1 MAIESNRLHSIGGT
15 MQPEIR
21 TIEIH
26 SRRERDW
33 KKREV
38 RHLLE
43 DLYRMEPN
51 TVGKIIDTFFE
62 HDFLPNWYF
71 HSNRA
76 EDVASDLFIVSQL
89 LSAKDE
95 YLTHTSIDGKK
106 ITYFMNVGRDFP
118 GKLRT
123 ILDQNS
129 QIDVV
134 SYDSMK
140 TRSGIR
146 MITIEK
152 AGAEPIFMSRGEE
165 AAAARLLAEL
175 RQRSAALGHRHVEA
189 FIAALPVNYLNEEV
203 NSFAIPRRIFRHSLI
218 FEKVRTGGGFYVG
231 RESTAGEQ
239 GEVCERLSASETRFH
254 LGVEEPDIDF
264 ILQVLETLRSLN
276 INMNRSYYDRL
287 TPPPGGGTP
296 VGIMTFYLD
305 PCLDVTSL
313 EKALAGMDTRKGV
326 ARMEEGRLLA
336 DIESILRGLSRRDLS
351 GEDTSRLLARLRA
364 YTDVNADTGNTAEFG
379 NFLLNAL
386 SDFLEAA
393 DSLGLSDNPR
403 IMRRLLGFDAF
414 EEFWVDTKHGQR
426 IAVTEGFRTRH
437 NSARG
442 TAKGGLRIDPIVEF
456 SEVAALAFTMT
467 WKCARSKVPF
477 GGGKG
482 GLKLNPRDFGDA
494 RLDYSDTITNFGR
507 SLFLVTGPTRDVPAG
522 DVGCGPQE
530 IGLLFEG
537 FKSALHDLAMI
548 AYGLKK
554 NVAFLGNKVLTLAD
568 ARAILSGNFD
578 VDWQDERILRELAT
592 NEGYLERVVAPQ
604 ITGKPRMGI
613 QVRGAATGRG
623 LRYALLAAVT
633 RLYLDGRWK
642 PLDELTAGQRR
653 VLEGLAEVNEAVLL
667 AAANREDGAGP
678 IAAETWRVLDDEVFP
693 KLLRD
698 KRIVVQGSGKVGG
711 SFIEEMARYPVIFA
725 AVADRDGA
733 LIGRLD
739 PAELLRAARSTGSV
753 FGCQTGVER
762 RIPGAEEGKAVLELD
777 CDILVPA
784 ALENAITMANAE
796 KVQTVLVVCGAN
808 GPHTTKAEKILHR
821 RGVTVLYDFL
831 ANGGGVIASYFE
843 WLRNLAERRRY
854 EAETI
859 RGEPFQVEE
868 MTRFVMPEFRSR
880 ILAILREPESPAVS
894 EAWNT
899 VLRDIMIAAV
909 NEDYGRAAQG
919 GVSLKTAG
927 YAAAILRVLA
937 AELLRVPPSDRSG
950 FVAGLRPETRRRLA
964 HCLRHPE
971 ADLIDA
977 GAAALAERVEGGL

>member
-1 MAIESNRLHSIGGT
+1 MQTEIQMIEARSGQVR
-15 MQPEIR
+15 E
-21 TIEIH
+21 
-26 SRRERDW
+26 SR
-33 KKREV
+33 KKEV
-38 RHLLE
+38 RRLLE

-95 YLTHTSIDGKK
+95 YLTHTSLDGKK
-106 ITYFMNVGRDFP
+106 ITYFLNVGRDFP
-118 GKLRT
+118 GKLKT
-123 ILDQNS
+123 ILGQNGTMD
-129 QIDVV
+129 IV

-146 MITIEK
+146 LITIEK
-152 AGAEPIFMSRGEE
+152 AGAEKMPISREEE
-165 AAAARLLAEL
+165 AAAARLIAEL
-175 RQRSAALGHRHVEA
+175 RQRAAAQGHRCVEE
-189 FIAALPVNYLNEEV
+189 FIAALPANYLHEEV
-203 NSFAIPRRIFRHSLI
+203 NSFAVPRRIFRHGLI
-218 FEKVRTGGGFYVG
+218 FEKVRSGGGVYVG
-231 RESTAGEQ
+231 RESTEGEQ
-239 GEVCERLSASETRFH
+239 GEPSERLSARETRFH
-254 LGVEEPDIDF
+254 IGFEEPEIDF
-264 ILQVLETLRSLN
+264 ILEVLEALRGLD
-276 INMNRSYYDRL
+276 INMNRSYYDRF
-287 TPPPGGGTP
+287 TPPPGGGAA

-305 PCLDVTSL
+305 PSVEVSRL
-313 EKALAGMDTRKGV
+313 EKALAGMGRRGGD
-326 ARMEEGRLLA
+326 ARAEGGRLLA
-336 DIESILRGLSRRDLS
+336 DIESILRSLSRRDLS
-351 GEDTSRLLARLRA
+351 PEETAALLARLRA

-393 DSLGLSDNPR
+393 DSLGVSDSPR

-426 IAVTEGFRTRH
+426 ILVTEGFRTRH
-437 NSARG
+437 NTARG

-456 SEVAALAFTMT
+456 SEVAALAFMMT

-482 GLKLNPRDFGDA
+482 GLKLNPRDFNDA
-494 RLDYSDTITNFGR
+494 RLDYSETLTNFGR
-507 SLFLVTGPTRDVPAG
+507 SLFLVTGPIRDVPAG

-578 VDWQDERILRELAT
+578 VDWRDERILRELVM
-592 NEGYLERVVAPQ
+592 NEGYLERVAAPQ

-613 QVRGAATGRG
+613 QTRNGATGRG
-623 LRYALLAAVT
+623 LRYVLLAAVT

-642 PLDELTAGQRR
+642 PVAEPTAEERLL
-653 VLEGLAEVNEAVLL
+653 LESLAGVNESALL
-667 AAANREDGAGP
+667 AAAGREDGAGP
-678 IAAETWRVLDDEVFP
+678 IADETWRKLDEEVFP

-698 KRIVVQGSGKVGG
+698 KRIIVQGSGKVGG
-711 SFIEEMARYPVIFA
+711 SFMEEMARYPVIFA

-733 LIGRLD
+733 LVGRLD
-739 PAELLRAARSTGSV
+739 PAELTRAARSFGSV
-753 FGCQTGVER
+753 FGCEKGVEQ
-762 RIPGAEEGKAVLELD
+762 RIPGVDEGKAVLEND

-784 ALENAITMANAE
+784 ALENAITAANAE
-796 KVQTVLVVCGAN
+796 KVRATLVVCGAN
-808 GPHTTKAEKILHR
+808 GPNTTKAERILHR
-821 RGVTVLYDFL
+821 RGVAVVYDFL

-859 RGEPFQVEE
+859 RGERFRVEDLAG
-868 MTRFVMPEFRSR
+868 FVMPEFRSR
-880 ILAILREPESPAVS
+880 ILSILREPESPTAT
-894 EAWNT
+894 EAWNA

-909 NEDYGRAAQG
+909 NDDYSEAVRG

-927 YAAAILRVLA
+927 YTAAILRVLA
-937 AELLRVPPSDRSG
+937 AELLRTPQSERPG
-950 FVAGLRPETRRRLA
+950 WIAGMKPATRRRLA
-964 HCLRHPE
+964 RSLRHLE
-971 ADLIDA
+971 AAMIDP
-977 GAAALAERVEGGL
+977 GAALLAERVEAGL

>member
-1 MAIESNRLHSIGGT
+1 
-15 MQPEIR
+15 MQPEVQ
-21 TIEIH
+21 TIEAR
-26 SRRERDW
+26 SRREREW
-33 KKREV
+33 KKKEV

-95 YLTHTSIDGKK
+95 YLTHTSTDGKK
-106 ITYFMNVGRDFP
+106 ITYFLNVGRDFP
-118 GKLRT
+118 GKLKT
-123 ILDQNS
+123 ILGQNRS
-129 QIDVV
+129 IDVV
-134 SYDSMK
+134 SYDSLK

-152 AGAEPIFMSRGEE
+152 SGAERIPMNRDEE

-175 RQRSAALGHRHVEA
+175 RQRAAALGHRRVEE
-189 FIAALPVNYLNEEV
+189 FIAALPANYLNEEV
-203 NSFAIPRRIFRHSLI
+203 NSFAVPRRIFRHSLI
-218 FEKVRTGGGFYVG
+218 FENVRAGGGFYVG
-231 RESTAGEQ
+231 RESTEGET
-239 GEVCERLSASETRFH
+239 GEACERLSARETRFH

-264 ILQVLETLRSLN
+264 ILEVFEGLRGLG
-276 INMNRSYYDRL
+276 INMNRSYYDRFM
-287 TPPPGGGTP
+287 PPPGGGP
-296 VGIMTFYLD
+296 AIGIMTFYLD
-305 PCLDVTSL
+305 PCVDVAPL
-313 EKALAGMDTRKGV
+313 EKVLAGMAKRGGDG
-326 ARMEEGRLLA
+326 AEGNRLLA
-336 DIESILRGLSRRDLS
+336 DIESILRGLSRRDPS
-351 GEDTSRLLARLRA
+351 TEETFGLLARLRA
-364 YTDVNADTGNTAEFG
+364 YTDVNADTGSTAEFG
-379 NFLLNAL
+379 NFFLNAL

-393 DSLGLSDNPR
+393 DALGLSDNPH

-437 NSARG
+437 NTARG

-456 SEVAALAFTMT
+456 SEVAALAFMMT

-482 GLKLNPRDFGDA
+482 GLKLNPRDFSDA
-494 RLDYSDTITNFGR
+494 RLDYSDTLTNFGR
-507 SLFLVTGPTRDVPAG
+507 SLFLVTGPVRDVPAG

-578 VDWQDERILRELAT
+578 VDWHDERILRELAM
-592 NEGYLERVVAPQ
+592 NEGYLERVAAPQ

-613 QVRGAATGRG
+613 EARGGATGRG

-642 PLDELTAGQRR
+642 PVEEPTAGERR
-653 VLEGLAEVNEAVLL
+653 LLESLAGVNESALL
-667 AAANREDGAGP
+667 AAADREDGAGP
-678 IAAETWRVLDDEVFP
+678 IMGETWRTLDEEVFP

-733 LIGRLD
+733 LTGRLD
-739 PAELLRAARSTGSV
+739 PAELLRAARSAGSV
-753 FGCQTGVER
+753 FGCETGVER

-784 ALENAITMANAE
+784 ALENAIHAVNAG
-796 KVQTVLVVCGAN
+796 KVRAALVVCGAN
-808 GPHTTKAEKILHR
+808 GPNTTKAERILHR
-821 RGVTVLYDFL
+821 RGVTVVYDFL

-859 RGEPFQVEE
+859 RGERFRVEDL
-868 MTRFVMPEFRSR
+868 TRFVMPEFRSR
-880 ILAILREPESPAVS
+880 ILAILREPESPAAT

-909 NEDYGRAAQG
+909 NEDYDEAARS

-937 AELLRVPPSDRSG
+937 AELLRAPQPDRPR
-950 FVAGLRPETRRRLA
+950 FIAGLKPETRRRLA
-964 HCLRHPE
+964 RCLRHPE
-971 ADLIDA
+971 ADLIDP
-977 GAAALAERVEGGL
+977 GAAALAERLEEGL

>member
-1 MAIESNRLHSIGGT
+1 MP
-15 MQPEIR
+15 PEIQ
-21 TIEIH
+21 TIEIR
-26 SRRERDW
+26 SQQEREG
-33 KKREV
+33 KKKEV

-43 DLYRMEPN
+43 DLYRMELN

-95 YLTHTSIDGKK
+95 YLTHTSLDGKK
-106 ITYFMNVGRDFP
+106 ITYFLNVGRDFP
-118 GKLRT
+118 GKLKT
-123 ILDQNS
+123 ILGQNC

-140 TRSGIR
+140 TRSGLR

-152 AGAEPIFMSRGEE
+152 AGAERIPMSRDEE
-165 AAAARLLAEL
+165 AAANRLLAEL
-175 RQRSAALGHRHVEA
+175 RQRAAALGHRRTEE
-189 FIAALPVNYLNEEV
+189 FIAALPANYLHEEV
-203 NSFAIPRRIFRHSLI
+203 NSFAVPRRIFRHGLI
-218 FEKVRTGGGFYVG
+218 FEKIRAGGRFTVG
-231 RESTAGEQ
+231 RESTEGET
-239 GEVCERLSASETRFH
+239 GESCERLSARETRFQ
-254 LGVEEPDIDF
+254 LGFEEPDMDF
-264 ILQVLETLRSLN
+264 ILEVLETLRSLD
-276 INMNRSYYDRL
+276 INMNRSYYDRF
-287 TPPPGGGTP
+287 TPPPGGGAA

-305 PCLDVTSL
+305 PCVDITPL
-313 EKALAGMDTRKGV
+313 EKALTGMERRAGSGR
-326 ARMEEGRLLA
+326 AEGRRLLA

-351 GEDTSRLLARLRA
+351 PEETLGLLAHLRA
-364 YTDVNADTGNTAEFG
+364 YTDVNADTRNTAEFG

-393 DSLGLSDNPR
+393 DSLGVSDNPR

-426 IAVTEGFRTRH
+426 TAVTEGFRMRH

-456 SEVAALAFTMT
+456 SEVAALAFMMT
-467 WKCARSKVPF
+467 WKCARAKVPF

-482 GLKLNPRDFGDA
+482 GLKLNPHDFRDA

-507 SLFLVTGPTRDVPAG
+507 ALFLVTGPIRDVPAG

-548 AYGLKK
+548 AYGVKK
-554 NVAFLGNKVLTLAD
+554 NVAVLGNKVLTLSD

-578 VDWQDERILRELAT
+578 VDWHDERILRELT
-592 NEGYLERVVAPQ
+592 MNEDYLERVVAPQ

-613 QVRGAATGRG
+613 EARGGSTGRG
-623 LRYALLAAVT
+623 LRYALLAAVA

-642 PLDELTAGQRR
+642 ALEAPTAGERR
-653 VLEGLAEVNEAVLL
+653 LLESLADVNEAALL
-667 AAANREDGAGP
+667 AAARGDGAGP
-678 IAAETWRVLDDEVFP
+678 IAEETWRTLDAEVFP

-711 SFIEEMARYPVIFA
+711 SFIEEMARYPVIFT

-733 LIGRLD
+733 LVGRLD
-739 PAELLRAARSTGSV
+739 PAELLHEARRTGSV
-753 FGCQTGVER
+753 FGCEKGVER
-762 RIPGAEEGKAVLELD
+762 RIPGAEEGKSVLEID

-784 ALENAITMANAE
+784 ALENAISAANAGR
-796 KVQTVLVVCGAN
+796 VRAMLVVCGAN
-808 GPHTTKAEKILHR
+808 GPDTTKAGKILHR

-859 RGEPFQVEE
+859 RGGQFQVEDL
-868 MTRFVMPEFRSR
+868 TPFVMPEFLPR
-880 ILAILREPESPAVS
+880 ILGILREPESPAVT

-909 NEDYGRAAQG
+909 NEDYTEAARG

-927 YAAAILRVLA
+927 YSAAILRVLA
-937 AELLRVPPSDRSG
+937 AELLRAPKSTRPG
-950 FVAGLRPETRRRLA
+950 IIAGLKPETRRRLA
-964 HCLRHPE
+964 GCLRHPE
-971 ADLIDA
+971 ADLIDT
-977 GAAALAERVEGGL
+977 GAATLAERIEEGL

>member
-1 MAIESNRLHSIGGT
+1 
-15 MQPEIR
+15 MQPEVQ
-21 TIEIH
+21 TIEAR
-26 SRRERDW
+26 SRWEREW
-33 KKREV
+33 KKKEV

-95 YLTHTSIDGKK
+95 YLTHTSLDGKK
-106 ITYFMNVGRDFP
+106 ITYFLNVGRDFP
-118 GKLRT
+118 GKLKT
-123 ILDQNS
+123 ILGQNR

-152 AGAEPIFMSRGEE
+152 AGAERIPMSRDEE
-165 AAAARLLAEL
+165 AAAARILAEL
-175 RQRSAALGHRHVEA
+175 RQRAAALGHRRVEE
-189 FIAALPVNYLNEEV
+189 FIAALPANYLNEEV
-203 NSFAIPRRIFRHSLI
+203 NSFAVPRRIFRHGLI
-218 FEKVRTGGGFYVG
+218 FEKVRAGGGFYVG
-231 RESTAGEQ
+231 RESTEGEK
-239 GEVCERLSASETRFH
+239 GEPSERLSARETRFH

-264 ILQVLETLRSLN
+264 ILEVFEALRVLD
-276 INMNRSYYDRL
+276 INMNRSYYDRF
-287 TPPPGGGTP
+287 TPPPGGGAA

-305 PCLDVTSL
+305 PCVDVTPL
-313 EKALAGMDTRKGV
+313 EKVLAGMGKREGGGR
-326 ARMEEGRLLA
+326 AEGGRLLA

-351 GEDTSRLLARLRA
+351 PEETSGLLARLRA
-364 YTDVNADTGNTAEFG
+364 YTDVNADTRNTAEFG
-379 NFLLNAL
+379 NFLLNSL

-393 DSLGLSDNPR
+393 DSLGVSDNPR

-426 IAVTEGFRTRH
+426 ITVTEGFRTRH

-456 SEVAALAFTMT
+456 SEVAALAFMMT
-467 WKCARSKVPF
+467 WKCARSRVPF

-578 VDWQDERILRELAT
+578 VDWHDERILRELAM
-592 NEGYLERVVAPQ
+592 NEGYLELVVAPQ

-613 QVRGAATGRG
+613 QARGGATGRG

-642 PLDELTAGQRR
+642 PVEAPTVGERRLLESLAG
-653 VLEGLAEVNEAVLL
+653 VNEAALL
-667 AAANREDGAGP
+667 AAADREDDVGP
-678 IAAETWRVLDDEVFP
+678 IADETWRALDDEVFP

-739 PAELLRAARSTGSV
+739 PSELLRTARSAGSV
-753 FGCQTGVER
+753 FGCETGVER

-784 ALENAITMANAE
+784 ALENAISAANAE
-796 KVQTVLVVCGAN
+796 KVRAVLVVCGAN
-808 GPHTTKAEKILHR
+808 GPNTTKAEKILHR

-859 RGEPFQVEE
+859 RGVQFKVEDLA
-868 MTRFVMPEFRSR
+868 RFIMPEFRPR
-880 ILAILREPESPAVS
+880 ILAILREPESPVVT

-909 NEDYGRAAQG
+909 NEDYEEAARG

-937 AELLRVPPSDRSG
+937 AELLRAPKSDLPG
-950 FVAGLRPETRRRLA
+950 FIAGLKPETRRRLA
-964 HCLRHPE
+964 RCLRHPE

-977 GAAALAERVEGGL
+977 SATALAERVEEGL

>member
-1 MAIESNRLHSIGGT
+1 MH
-15 MQPEIR
+15 PEIQ
-21 TIEIH
+21 TIEAR
-26 SRRERDW
+26 SRREREW
-33 KKREV
+33 KKKEIR
-38 RHLLE
+38 RLLE

-62 HDFLPNWYF
+62 HDSLPNWYF

-95 YLTHTSIDGKK
+95 YLTHTSLDGKK
-106 ITYFMNVGRDFP
+106 ITYFLNVGRDFP
-118 GKLRT
+118 GKLKAILGQSRT
-123 ILDQNS
+123 LD
-129 QIDVV
+129 IV

-146 MITIEK
+146 IITVEK
-152 AGAEPIFMSRGEE
+152 SGAERISMNRDEE

-175 RQRSAALGHRHVEA
+175 RQRASALGHRRVEE
-189 FIAALPVNYLNEEV
+189 FIAALPANYLNEEV
-203 NSFAIPRRIFRHSLI
+203 NSFAVPRRIFRHGLI
-218 FEKVRTGGGFYVG
+218 FEKVRAGGGFYVG
-231 RESTAGEQ
+231 RESTEGEK
-239 GEVCERLSASETRFH
+239 GEPSERLSAHETRFH

-264 ILQVLETLRSLN
+264 ILEVFEALRGLD
-276 INMNRSYYDRL
+276 INMNRSYYDRF
-287 TPPPGGGTP
+287 TPPRGGGAD

-305 PCLDVTSL
+305 PSVDVTLL
-313 EKALAGMDTRKGV
+313 EKVLAGMGKREGGRPED
-326 ARMEEGRLLA
+326 GRLLA

-351 GEDTSRLLARLRA
+351 PEETAGLLERLRA
-364 YTDVNADTGNTAEFG
+364 YTDVNADTRNTAEFG
-379 NFLLNAL
+379 NFLLNSL
-386 SDFLEAA
+386 TDFLEAT
-393 DSLGLSDNPR
+393 DSLGVSDNPR

-414 EEFWVDTKHGQR
+414 EEFWVETKRGQR

-456 SEVAALAFTMT
+456 SEVAALAFMMT
-467 WKCARSKVPF
+467 WKCARSRVPF

-494 RLDYSDTITNFGR
+494 RLDYSDTLTNFGR
-507 SLFLVTGPTRDVPAG
+507 SLFLVTGPICDVPAG

-554 NVAFLGNKVLTLAD
+554 NVAFLGNKVLTLSD
-568 ARAILSGNFD
+568 ARAILSGHFD
-578 VDWQDERILRELAT
+578 VDWHDERILRELVM
-592 NEGYLERVVAPQ
+592 NEGYLEHVAAPQ

-613 QVRGAATGRG
+613 QARGGATGRG
-623 LRYALLAAVT
+623 MRYALLAAVT

-642 PLDELTAGQRR
+642 PVEEPTAGERR
-653 VLEGLAEVNEAVLL
+653 LLESLAGVNEAALL
-667 AAANREDGAGP
+667 AAADREDRVGP
-678 IAAETWRVLDDEVFP
+678 IADETWRALEDKVFP

-733 LIGRLD
+733 LAGRLD
-739 PAELLRAARSTGSV
+739 PAELLRAARSAGSV
-753 FGCQTGVER
+753 FGCETGVER
-762 RIPGAEEGKAVLELD
+762 RIPGAEEGKTVLELD

-784 ALENAITMANAE
+784 ALENAISAANAE
-796 KVQTVLVVCGAN
+796 KVRAALVVCGAN
-808 GPHTTKAEKILHR
+808 GPNTTKAERILHR

-859 RGEPFQVEE
+859 RGERFRVEDLA
-868 MTRFVMPEFRSR
+868 RFVMPEFRSR
-880 ILAILREPESPAVS
+880 ILAILREPESPAATA
-894 EAWNT
+894 AWNT

-909 NEDYGRAAQG
+909 NEDCGEAARG

-927 YAAAILRVLA
+927 YASAILRVLA
-937 AELLRVPPSDRSG
+937 AELLRAPQSDRPG
-950 FVAGLRPETRRRLA
+950 FIAGLKPETRRRLA

-971 ADLIDA
+971 AAMIDP
-977 GAAALAERVEGGL
+977 GAAALAERVEEGL

>member
-1 MAIESNRLHSIGGT
+1 MQKGIRAIEIN
-15 MQPEIR
+15 
-21 TIEIH
+21 
-26 SRRERDW
+26 SRRVRE
-33 KKREV
+33 KKREEV

-43 DLYRMEPN
+43 DHYRIEPN
-51 TVGKIIDTFFE
+51 TVGKIISAFFE

-71 HSNRA
+71 HSNRT

-95 YLTHTSIDGKK
+95 YLTHTSLDGKK
-106 ITYFMNVGRDFP
+106 ITYFLNVGRDFP
-118 GKLRT
+118 GKLKT
-123 ILDQNS
+123 ILGQNRG
-129 QIDVV
+129 IDVV

-152 AGAEPIFMSRGEE
+152 SGAEQLAMSRGEE
-165 AAAARLLAEL
+165 VEAARLLAEV
-175 RQRSAALGHRHVEA
+175 RQRSAALGYRHVEP
-189 FIAALPVNYLNEEV
+189 FIASLPVNYLNEEV
-203 NSFAIPRRIFRHSLI
+203 NSFAVPRRIFRHSLI

-231 RESTAGEQ
+231 RESTEGEK
-239 GEVCERLSASETRFH
+239 GDVSERLSANETRFH

-287 TPPPGGGTP
+287 TPPPGGGSP

-305 PCLDVTSL
+305 PRVDVTAL
-313 EKALAGMDTRKGV
+313 EKALAGMSTRKGV
-326 ARMEEGRLLA
+326 AKMEKERLLA

-351 GEDTSRLLARLRA
+351 TEETSKLLARLRA

-393 DSLGLSDNPR
+393 DALGLSENPR
-403 IMRRLLGFDAF
+403 IMRHLLGFDAF
-414 EEFWVDTKHGQR
+414 EEFWVDTKHNQQ

-456 SEVAALAFTMT
+456 SEVAALAFMMT

-482 GLKLNPRDFGDA
+482 GLKLSPRDYSNA
-494 RLDYSDTITNFGR
+494 RLDYFDTITNFGR

-568 ARAILSGNFD
+568 ARSILSENFD
-578 VDWQDERILRELAT
+578 VDWQDDRILRELAM
-592 NEGYLERVVAPQ
+592 NEGYLERVVAPH

-613 QVRGAATGRG
+613 RAREGATGRG
-623 LRYALLAAVT
+623 LKYALLATVT
-633 RLYLDGRWK
+633 CLYLDGRWK
-642 PLDELTAGQRR
+642 PAEEPTTEERRLLETLAKVDEAT
-653 VLEGLAEVNEAVLL
+653 LL
-667 AAANREDGAGP
+667 ASANQEGRKEP
-678 IAAETWRVLDDEVFP
+678 ITAETWQTLDHTVFP

-698 KRIVVQGSGKVGG
+698 KRIIVQGSGKVGG
-711 SFIEEMARYPVIFA
+711 SFIEEMAKYPVIFA

-739 PAELLRAARSTGSV
+739 PAEMLQSARTTGSV
-753 FGCQTGVER
+753 FGCKKGVEE
-762 RIPGAEEGKAVLELD
+762 RIAGAEEGKAVLELE

-784 ALENAITMANAE
+784 ALENAISAANAE
-796 KVQTVLVVCGAN
+796 KVRARLVVCGAN

-821 RGVTVLYDFL
+821 RGVPVLYDFL

-843 WLRNLAERRRY
+843 WLRNLTERRRY
-854 EAETI
+854 ETETI
-859 RGEPFQVEE
+859 RNESFQVEDLA
-868 MTRFVMPEFRSR
+868 RFVMPEFRSR
-880 ILAILREPESPAVS
+880 ILAVLREPESQAAT
-894 EAWNT
+894 EGWNS
-899 VLRDIMIAAV
+899 VLRDIIIAAV
-909 NEDYGRAAQG
+909 NEDYREAART

-927 YAAAILRVLA
+927 YASVILRVLA
-937 AELLRVPPSDRSG
+937 AELLRAPRADRMKLI
-950 FVAGLRPETRRRLA
+950 AGLKPDTRLRLA
-964 HCLRHPE
+964 RCLRHPE
-971 ADLIDA
+971 AALIDA
-977 GAAALAERVEGGL
+977 GAASLAERVAEGL

>member
-1 MAIESNRLHSIGGT
+1 ME
-15 MQPEIR
+15 
-21 TIEIH
+21 
-26 SRRERDW
+26 
-33 KKREV
+33 KKEV

-95 YLTHTSIDGKK
+95 YLTHTSLDGKK
-106 ITYFMNVGRDFP
+106 ITYFLNVGRDFP
-118 GKLRT
+118 GKLKT
-123 ILDQNS
+123 ILGQNR

-152 AGAEPIFMSRGEE
+152 AGAERIPMSRDEE
-165 AAAARLLAEL
+165 AAAAWLLAEL
-175 RQRSAALGHRHVEA
+175 RQRAAALGHRRVEE

-203 NSFAIPRRIFRHSLI
+203 NSFAVPRRIFRHSLI
-218 FEKVRTGGGFYVG
+218 FENVHAGGGFYVG
-231 RESTAGEQ
+231 RESTEGEK
-239 GEVCERLSASETRFH
+239 GEVCERLSSSETRFH

-264 ILQVLETLRSLN
+264 ILELFEVLRGLD
-276 INMNRSYYDRL
+276 INMNRSYYDRF
-287 TPPPGGGTP
+287 TPPRGGGAA

-305 PCLDVTSL
+305 PCVDVTPL
-313 EKALAGMDTRKGV
+313 EKVL
-326 ARMEEGRLLA
+326 ARMCKRGGSAAENGRLLA
-336 DIESILRGLSRRDLS
+336 DLESILRGLSRRDIS
-351 GEDTSRLLARLRA
+351 PDQISDLLARLRA
-364 YTDVNADTGNTAEFG
+364 YTDVNADTRNTAEFG

-386 SDFLEAA
+386 SDFLEAT
-393 DSLGLSDNPR
+393 DSLGVSDNPH

-414 EEFWVDTKHGQR
+414 EEFWVDTKRGQQ
-426 IAVTEGFRTRH
+426 ITVTEGFRTRH

-442 TAKGGLRIDPIVEF
+442 TVKGGLRIDPIVEF
-456 SEVAALAFTMT
+456 SEVAALAFMMT

-482 GLKLNPRDFGDA
+482 GLKLNPRDFVDA
-494 RLDYSDTITNFGR
+494 RLDYSETITNFGR
-507 SLFLVTGPTRDVPAG
+507 SLFLVTGPTLDVPAG

-554 NVAFLGNKVLTLAD
+554 NVAFLGNKVLTLTD
-568 ARAILSGNFD
+568 ARAILNGNFD
-578 VDWQDERILRELAT
+578 VDWHDERILRALAM

-613 QVRGAATGRG
+613 QARGGATGRG
-623 LRYALLAAVT
+623 LRCALLAAVT

-642 PLDELTAGQRR
+642 PVEEPTAVERLL
-653 VLEGLAEVNEAVLL
+653 LESLAEVNEAALL
-667 AAANREDGAGP
+667 SAANHEDGVGP
-678 IAAETWRVLDDEVFP
+678 ISDEAWRALDYEVFP

-711 SFIEEMARYPVIFA
+711 SFIGEMARYPVIFA

-739 PAELLRAARSTGSV
+739 PGELLRAARSTGSV
-753 FGCQTGVER
+753 FCCETGVEQ
-762 RIPGAEEGKAVLELD
+762 RILGAEEGKAILELD

-784 ALENAITMANAE
+784 ALENAISAANAE
-796 KVQTVLVVCGAN
+796 KVRAVLVVCGAN
-808 GPHTTKAEKILHR
+808 GPNTTKAEKILHQ

-859 RGEPFQVEE
+859 RGEPFKVEDL
-868 MTRFVMPEFRSR
+868 TRFVMPEFRPR
-880 ILAILREPESPAVS
+880 ILAILREPESPVVT

-909 NEDYGRAAQG
+909 NEDYEEAARG
-919 GVSLKTAG
+919 GVSLKSAG
-927 YAAAILRVLA
+927 YASAILRVMA
-937 AELLRVPPSDRSG
+937 AELLRTPKSDRRD
-950 FVAGLRPETRRRLA
+950 FIAGLKPETRRHLA
-964 HCLRHPE
+964 RCLRHPE
-971 ADLIDA
+971 ASLIDA
-977 GAAALAERVEGGL
+977 GAAALAKWVEEGL

>member
-1 MAIESNRLHSIGGT
+1 
-15 MQPEIR
+15 MQPEIQM
-21 TIEIH
+21 IEAR
-26 SRRERDW
+26 SRRVRE
-33 KKREV
+33 KKKKEV

-43 DLYRMEPN
+43 DFYRMELN

-71 HSNRA
+71 HSNRT
-76 EDVASDLFIVSQL
+76 EDVATDLFIVSQL

-95 YLTHTSIDGKK
+95 YLTHTSLDSKK
-106 ITYFMNVGRDFP
+106 ITYFLNVGRDFP
-118 GKLRT
+118 GKLKT
-123 ILDQNS
+123 ILGQNRR
-129 QIDVV
+129 IDIV

-152 AGAEPIFMSRGEE
+152 AGSERIPMSRDEE
-165 AAAARLLAEL
+165 AAAALLLVEL
-175 RQRSAALGHRHVEA
+175 RQRAAALGHHSTEE
-189 FIAALPVNYLNEEV
+189 FIAALPTNYLNEEV
-203 NSFAIPRRIFRHSLI
+203 NSFAVPRRIFRHSLI
-218 FEKVRTGGGFYVG
+218 FENVRADGGFYVG
-231 RESTAGEQ
+231 RESTEGEK
-239 GEVCERLSASETRFH
+239 GEACERLSPHEIRFH
-254 LGVEEPDIDF
+254 IGVEEPDIDF
-264 ILQVLETLRSLN
+264 FLEVFESLRVLD
-276 INMNRSYYDRL
+276 INMNRSYYDRF
-287 TPPPGGGTP
+287 TPPPGGGAA

-305 PCLDVTSL
+305 PCVDVTSL
-313 EKALAGMDTRKGV
+313 ETVLAGMGKRGGITVGK
-326 ARMEEGRLLA
+326 GRLLT
-336 DIESILRGLSRRDLS
+336 DIESILRSLSRSDISPDQISDL
-351 GEDTSRLLARLRA
+351 LVHLQA
-364 YTDVNADTGNTAEFG
+364 YTNINADTRNTSEFG
-379 NFLLNAL
+379 NFLLNSL
-386 SDFLEAA
+386 TDFLEAA
-393 DSLGLSDNPR
+393 ASLGLSDKPH
-403 IMRRLLGFDAF
+403 IMRCLLGFDSF
-414 EEFWVDTKHGQR
+414 EEFWVDTKCGQR
-426 IAVTEGFRTRH
+426 IEITEGFRTRH
-437 NSARG
+437 NSTRG

-456 SEVAALAFTMT
+456 SEVAALAFMMT

-482 GLKLNPRDFGDA
+482 GLKLNPRDFVDA

-507 SLFLVTGPTRDVPAG
+507 SLFLVTGPTLDVPAG

-568 ARAILSGNFD
+568 ARAILSENFD
-578 VDWQDERILRELAT
+578 VDWHDERILRELAI

-613 QVRGAATGRG
+613 QARGGATGLG

-642 PLDELTAGQRR
+642 PVEEPTAKERLL
-653 VLEGLAEVNEAVLL
+653 LERLAGVNEAALL
-667 AAANREDGAGP
+667 SAANRNDGVAP
-678 IAAETWRVLDDEVFP
+678 IADETWRQLDNEVFP

-733 LIGRLD
+733 LIGHLD
-739 PAELLRAARSTGSV
+739 SAELLQAARSTGSV
-753 FGCQTGVER
+753 FGCKTGVEQ
-762 RIPGAEEGKAVLELD
+762 RILGAEEGKAILELD

-784 ALENAITMANAE
+784 ALENAISAANAE
-796 KVQTVLVVCGAN
+796 KVRAVLVVCGAN
-808 GPHTTKAEKILHR
+808 GPNTTKAEKILHR

-831 ANGGGVIASYFE
+831 ANCGGVIASYFE

-859 RGEPFQVEE
+859 RGELFKVEE
-868 MTRFVMPEFRSR
+868 LTRFVMPEFRTR
-880 ILAILREPESPAVS
+880 IFAILQEPESPAVT
-894 EAWNT
+894 EAWNR

-909 NEDYGRAAQG
+909 NEDYDEAARSG
-919 GVSLKTAG
+919 LSLKSAG
-927 YAAAILRVLA
+927 YASAILRVMA
-937 AELLRVPPSDRSG
+937 AELLRLPKSDRLE
-950 FVAGLRPETRRRLA
+950 FIAGLKPETRRHLA
-964 HCLRHPE
+964 RCLRHPE
-971 ADLIDA
+971 AILIDA
-977 GAAALAERVEGGL
+977 SAEALAKWVEKGL

>member
-1 MAIESNRLHSIGGT
+1 
-15 MQPEIR
+15 MQPEVQ
-21 TIEIH
+21 TIEAR
-26 SRRERDW
+26 SRREREW
-33 KKREV
+33 KKKEV

-76 EDVASDLFIVSQL
+76 EDLASDLFIVSQL

-95 YLTHTSIDGKK
+95 YLTHTSLDSKK
-106 ITYFMNVGRDFP
+106 ITYFLNVGRDFP
-118 GKLRT
+118 GKLKT
-123 ILDQNS
+123 ILGQNRK
-129 QIDVV
+129 IDIV

-140 TRSGIR
+140 TRAGIR
-146 MITIEK
+146 LITIEK
-152 AGAEPIFMSRGEE
+152 AGADRIPMSREEE
-165 AAAARLLAEL
+165 AAAARLLAEF
-175 RQRSAALGHRHVEA
+175 RQRAAAIGYRHVEE

-203 NSFAIPRRIFRHSLI
+203 NSFAIPRRIFRHGLI
-218 FEKVRTGGGFYVG
+218 FEKVRAGGRFYVG
-231 RESTAGEQ
+231 RESTEGEK
-239 GEVCERLSASETRFH
+239 GEACERLSARETRFQ
-254 LGVEEPDIDF
+254 LGFEEPEIDF
-264 ILQVLETLRSLN
+264 ILEVLEALRSLD
-276 INMNRSYYDRL
+276 INMNRSYYDRF
-287 TPPPGGGTP
+287 TPPPGGGAA

-305 PCLDVTSL
+305 PCVDVTPL
-313 EKALAGMDTRKGV
+313 EKVLAGMEKHGRGGV
-326 ARMEEGRLLA
+326 EGGRLLA
-336 DIESILRGLSRRDLS
+336 DLEAILRGLSRRDLS
-351 GEDTSRLLARLRA
+351 PAETSGMLARLRA

-386 SDFLEAA
+386 SDFLDAA
-393 DSLGLSDNPR
+393 DLLGVSDNPR
-403 IMRRLLGFDAF
+403 IMRCLLGFDAF
-414 EEFWVDTKHGQR
+414 EEFWVDTKHGQLTA
-426 IAVTEGFRTRH
+426 ITEGFRTRH

-456 SEVAALAFTMT
+456 SEVAALAFMMT

-578 VDWQDERILRELAT
+578 VDWHDERILRELAM
-592 NEGYLERVVAPQ
+592 NEDYLERVVAPQ

-613 QVRGAATGRG
+613 QARGGATGRG
-623 LRYALLAAVT
+623 MRYALLAAVT

-642 PLDELTAGQRR
+642 PVEAPTAGERR
-653 VLEGLAEVNEAVLL
+653 LLKSLAGVNEAALL
-667 AAANREDGAGP
+667 AAADREDGAGP
-678 IAAETWRVLDDEVFP
+678 IADETWRTLDEEVFP

-711 SFIEEMARYPVIFA
+711 SFIEEMARYPVIFS

-733 LIGRLD
+733 LTGRLD
-739 PAELLRAARSTGSV
+739 PTELLRTARSAGSV
-753 FGCQTGVER
+753 FGCETGVEQ

-784 ALENAITMANAE
+784 ALENAISAANAE
-796 KVQTVLVVCGAN
+796 KVRAGLVVCGAN
-808 GPHTTKAEKILHR
+808 GPNTTKAEKILHR

-831 ANGGGVIASYFE
+831 ANGGGVIVSYFE

-859 RGEPFQVEE
+859 RGEPFDVGGL
-868 MTRFVMPEFRSR
+868 TRFVMPEFRSR
-880 ILAILREPESPAVS
+880 ILAILRESESPAVTK
-894 EAWNT
+894 AWNT
-899 VLRDIMIAAV
+899 VLRDIMVAAV
-909 NEDYGRAAQG
+909 NEDYDEAARG

-927 YAAAILRVLA
+927 YASAILRVLA
-937 AELLRVPPSDRSG
+937 AELLRAPKSHRSG
-950 FVAGLRPETRRRLA
+950 LIAGLKPGTRRRLA
-964 HCLRHPE
+964 RCLRHPE
-971 ADLIDA
+971 AGLMDA
-977 GAAALAERVEGGL
+977 DAVALAERVEEGLPGGHNE

>member
-1 MAIESNRLHSIGGT
+1 
-15 MQPEIR
+15 MQPEVQK
-21 TIEIH
+21 IEAR
-26 SRRERDW
+26 SRREREW
-33 KKREV
+33 KKKEV

-71 HSNRA
+71 HSNRT

-95 YLTHTSIDGKK
+95 YLTHTSLDGKK
-106 ITYFMNVGRDFP
+106 ITYFLNVGRDFP
-118 GKLRT
+118 GKLKT
-123 ILDQNS
+123 ILDQS
-129 QIDVV
+129 RLIDVV

-152 AGAEPIFMSRGEE
+152 AGAERIPISRDEE
-165 AAAARLLAEL
+165 AAAARLMVEL
-175 RQRSAALGHRHVEA
+175 RQRSAALGYCHVEE
-189 FIAALPVNYLNEEV
+189 FIAALPANYLNEEV
-203 NSFAIPRRIFRHSLI
+203 NSFAVPRRIFRHGLI
-218 FEKVRTGGGFYVG
+218 FEKVRAGRGFYVG
-231 RESTAGEQ
+231 RESTEGEK
-239 GEVCERLSASETRFH
+239 GETCERLSARETRFH

-264 ILQVLETLRSLN
+264 ILEVFEALRDLD
-276 INMNRSYYDRL
+276 INMNRSYYDRF
-287 TPPPGGGTP
+287 TPPPGGGAA

-305 PCLDVTSL
+305 PSVDVTLL
-313 EKALAGMDTRKGV
+313 EKTLAGMRKRRGGPV
-326 ARMEEGRLLA
+326 KGSRLLA
-336 DIESILRGLSRRDLS
+336 DIESILRSLSRRNLS
-351 GEDTSRLLARLRA
+351 PEETSGLLARLRA
-364 YTDVNADTGNTAEFG
+364 YTDVNADTRNAAEFG
-379 NFLLNAL
+379 NFLLNCL

-393 DSLGLSDNPR
+393 DSLGVSDNPR

-426 IAVTEGFRTRH
+426 ISVTEGFRTRH

-442 TAKGGLRIDPIVEF
+442 TTKGGLRIDPIVEF
-456 SEVAALAFTMT
+456 SEVAALAFMMT
-467 WKCARSKVPF
+467 WKCARSRVPF

-568 ARAILSGNFD
+568 ARVILSGNFD
-578 VDWQDERILRELAT
+578 LDWHDERVLRELAM
-592 NEGYLERVVAPQ
+592 NEGYLERVTAPQ

-613 QVRGAATGRG
+613 QARGGATGRG
-623 LRYALLAAVT
+623 LRYALLAVVT

-642 PLDELTAGQRR
+642 PVEEPTAGERR
-653 VLEGLAEVNEAVLL
+653 LLESLAGVNEAALL
-667 AAANREDGAGP
+667 AAADREDGAGP
-678 IAAETWRVLDDEVFP
+678 IADETWRALDEEVFP

-698 KRIVVQGSGKVGG
+698 KRIVVQGAGKVGG

-739 PAELLRAARSTGSV
+739 PAELLRAARSAGSV
-753 FGCQTGVER
+753 FGCETGVEQ

-784 ALENAITMANAE
+784 ALENAISAVNAE
-796 KVQTVLVVCGAN
+796 KIRAELVVCGAN
-808 GPHTTKAEKILHR
+808 GPNTTKAERILHR

-843 WLRNLAERRRY
+843 WLRNLAERHRY

-859 RGEPFQVEE
+859 RCERFRVEDLA
-868 MTRFVMPEFRSR
+868 RFVMPEFRSR
-880 ILAILREPESPAVS
+880 ILAILRESESPAVS

-909 NEDYGRAAQG
+909 NEDYEEATQG

-937 AELLRVPPSDRSG
+937 AEVLRAPQSDRPG
-950 FVAGLRPETRRRLA
+950 FIAGLKPETRRRLA
-964 HCLRHPE
+964 RCLRHPE
-971 ADLIDA
+971 AALIDPN
-977 GAAALAERVEGGL
+977 AAALAERVEEGL

>member
-1 MAIESNRLHSIGGT
+1 MEPQA
-15 MQPEIR
+15 Q
-21 TIEIH
+21 TIEAR
-26 SRRERDW
+26 SRREREA
-33 KKREV
+33 KKKEV

-43 DLYRMEPN
+43 GLYRLEPN
-51 TVGKIIDTFFE
+51 TVGKIIATFFE

-95 YLTHTSIDGKK
+95 YLTHTSLDGKK
-106 ITYFMNVGRDFP
+106 ITYFLNVGRDFP
-118 GKLRT
+118 GKLKT
-123 ILDQNS
+123 ILGQNRG
-129 QIDVV
+129 IDVV

-152 AGAEPIFMSRGEE
+152 SGAERLAMSRGEE
-165 AAAARLLAEL
+165 AEAARLLAEV
-175 RQRSAALGHRHVEA
+175 RQRSAALGYRHIEQ

-203 NSFAIPRRIFRHSLI
+203 NTFAVPRRIFRHCLI
-218 FEKVRTGGGFYVG
+218 FEKVRAGGGFYVG
-231 RESTAGEQ
+231 RESTEGEK
-239 GEVCERLSASETRFH
+239 GEACERLSASETRFH

-264 ILQVLETLRSLN
+264 ILQVLETLRSHN
-276 INMNRSYYDRL
+276 INMNRSYYDRF

-305 PCLDVTSL
+305 PCVDVTSL
-313 EKALAGMDTRKGV
+313 EKALAKMGVHKGV
-326 ARMEEGRLLA
+326 ARAQEGRLLA
-336 DIESILRGLSRRDLS
+336 DVESILRGLSRRDLS

-379 NFLLNAL
+379 NFLLNTL

-393 DSLGLSDNPR
+393 DMLGLSENPR
-403 IMRRLLGFDAF
+403 VLSRLLRFDAF
-414 EEFWVDTKHGQR
+414 EEFWVDTKRDRQ

-437 NSARG
+437 NTARG

-456 SEVAALAFTMT
+456 SEVAALAFVMT
-467 WKCARSKVPF
+467 WKCARSKIPF

-482 GLKLNPRDFGDA
+482 GLKLNPRDYGSA
-494 RLDYSDTITNFGR
+494 RLDYFDTITNFGR

-554 NVAFLGNKVLTLAD
+554 NVALLGNKVLTLAD
-568 ARAILSGNFD
+568 ARAILLGNFD
-578 VDWQDERILRELAT
+578 VDWQDERILRELT
-592 NEGYLERVVAPQ
+592 MNEGYLERVVAPQ

-613 QVRGAATGRG
+613 EVRGGATGRG
-623 LRYALLAAVT
+623 MRYALLAAVNC
-633 RLYLDGRWK
+633 LYLDGRWK
-642 PLDELTAGQRR
+642 PAEEPTAEERRLLEHLAQVDEA
-653 VLEGLAEVNEAVLL
+653 ALL
-667 AAANREDGAGP
+667 AAANREDGGGL
-678 IAAETWRVLDDEVFP
+678 IAAEIWRTLDREVFP

-711 SFIEEMARYPVIFA
+711 SFIEEMTRYSVIFS

-739 PAELLRAARSTGSV
+739 PAELIEAARRTGSV
-753 FGCQTGVER
+753 FGCEKGVEQ
-762 RIPGAEEGKAVLELD
+762 RIPGAEEGKAVLEME

-784 ALENAITMANAE
+784 ALENAISAANAE
-796 KVQTVLVVCGAN
+796 KVRAVLVVCGAN

-859 RGEPFQVEE
+859 RGVPFQVEE
-868 MTRFVMPEFRSR
+868 LTRFLMPEFRSR
-880 ILAILREPESPAVS
+880 LLAILREPESPAAT
-894 EAWNT
+894 EAWNS
-899 VLRDIMIAAV
+899 VLCDMIIAAV
-909 NEDYGRAAQG
+909 NEDCREAARS

-937 AELLRVPPSDRSG
+937 AEMLRAPQSERMG
-950 FVAGLRPETRRRLA
+950 LVAGLKPDTRKRLA
-964 HCLRHPE
+964 QCLRHPE
-971 ADLIDA
+971 ATLIDA
-977 GAAALAERVEGGL
+977 GAPSLAERVAEGL

>member
-1 MAIESNRLHSIGGT
+1 
-15 MQPEIR
+15 MQPEIQ
-21 TIEIH
+21 TIETR
-26 SRRERDW
+26 SRREREW
-33 KKREV
+33 KKKEV
-38 RHLLE
+38 RRLLE

-95 YLTHTSIDGKK
+95 YLTHTSLDGKK
-106 ITYFMNVGRDFP
+106 ITYFLNVGRDFP

-123 ILDQNS
+123 ILGQS
-129 QIDVV
+129 RRIDVV

-152 AGAEPIFMSRGEE
+152 AGAERIPMSRDEE
-165 AAAARLLAEL
+165 AAAAQLLAEL
-175 RQRSAALGHRHVEA
+175 RQMASSPGRHHVEE
-189 FIAALPVNYLNEEV
+189 FIAALPANYLNEEV
-203 NSFAIPRRIFRHSLI
+203 NSFAVPRRIFRHSLI
-218 FEKVRTGGGFYVG
+218 FEKTRAGGGFYIG
-231 RESTAGEQ
+231 RESTEGEK
-239 GEVCERLSASETRFH
+239 GEACERLSTRETRFH
-254 LGVEEPDIDF
+254 IGIEEPDIDF
-264 ILQVLETLRSLN
+264 ILEVFEALRGLD
-276 INMNRSYYDRL
+276 INMNRSYYDRF
-287 TPPPGGGTP
+287 TPPPGGGAA

-305 PCLDVTSL
+305 PCVDVTLL
-313 EKALAGMDTRKGV
+313 EKALDGMGKRGGSSPV
-326 ARMEEGRLLA
+326 ESGRLLT

-351 GEDTSRLLARLRA
+351 PEETSGLLARLRA
-364 YTDVNADTGNTAEFG
+364 YTDVNADTRNMAEFG
-379 NFLLNAL
+379 NFLLNSL

-393 DSLGLSDNPR
+393 DSLGVSDNLR

-414 EEFWVDTKHGQR
+414 EEFWVDTKHGQQ

-456 SEVAALAFTMT
+456 SEVAALAFMMT
-467 WKCARSKVPF
+467 WKCARSRVPF

-537 FKSALHDLAMI
+537 FKSALHDLAMM

-568 ARAILSGNFD
+568 ARVILSENFD
-578 VDWQDERILRELAT
+578 VDWHDERILNELAM

-613 QVRGAATGRG
+613 EARGGATGRG

-642 PLDELTAGQRR
+642 PVEEPTAGEKRL
-653 VLEGLAEVNEAVLL
+653 LESLAGLNEAALL
-667 AAANREDGAGP
+667 AAADREDGAGP
-678 IAAETWRVLDDEVFP
+678 ITDETWRALDGEVFP

-733 LIGRLD
+733 LLGRLD
-739 PAELLRAARSTGSV
+739 PAELLRTTRSVGSV
-753 FGCQTGVER
+753 FGCKTGVER

-784 ALENAITMANAE
+784 ALESAISAANAE
-796 KVQTVLVVCGAN
+796 KVRAVLVVCGAN
-808 GPHTTKAEKILHR
+808 GPNTTKAEKILLR

-843 WLRNLAERRRY
+843 WLRNLTERRRY

-859 RGEPFQVEE
+859 RGERFLVEDLA
-868 MTRFVMPEFRSR
+868 RFVMPEFRPR
-880 ILAILREPESPAVS
+880 ILAILKEPESPAS
-894 EAWNT
+894 TEAWNT
-899 VLRDIMIAAV
+899 ILRDILIAAV
-909 NEDYGRAAQG
+909 NEDYEEAALG
-919 GVSLKTAG
+919 GISLKTAG

-937 AELLRVPPSDRSG
+937 AELLRAPKSDRPG
-950 FVAGLRPETRRRLA
+950 FIAGLKPETRRRLA
-964 HCLRHPE
+964 RCLRHPE
-971 ADLIDA
+971 AVLIDP
-977 GAAALAERVEGGL
+977 GALALAEQVEEGL

>member
-1 MAIESNRLHSIGGT
+1 MEC
-15 MQPEIR
+15 EIQ
-21 TIEIH
+21 TIEAR
-26 SRRERDW
+26 SRREREV
-33 KKREV
+33 KQKEV

-43 DLYRMEPN
+43 NLYRIEPN
-51 TVGKIIDTFFE
+51 TVGKIIATFFA

-71 HSNRA
+71 HSTRA
-76 EDVASDLFIVSQL
+76 EDVASDLFIISQL

-95 YLTHTSIDGKK
+95 YLTHTSTDGKK
-106 ITYFMNVGRDFP
+106 ITYFLNVGRDFP
-118 GKLRT
+118 GKLKT
-123 ILDQNS
+123 ILGQNRG
-129 QIDVV
+129 IDVV

-152 AGAEPIFMSRGEE
+152 AGAERLVMSRDEE
-165 AAAARLLAEL
+165 AEAARILAEV
-175 RQRSAALGHRHVEA
+175 RQRAAALGYRHVES
-189 FIAALPVNYLNEEV
+189 FIASLPANYLNEEV
-203 NSFAIPRRIFRHSLI
+203 NTFAVPRRIFRHSLI

-231 RESTAGEQ
+231 RESTEGEK
-239 GEVCERLSASETRFH
+239 GEASERLSASETRFH
-254 LGVEEPDIDF
+254 LGVELPDIDF
-264 ILQVLETLRSLN
+264 ILQVLETLHSLD

-296 VGIMTFYLD
+296 VGIMTFYLK
-305 PCLDVTSL
+305 PSVDVTSL
-313 EKALAGMDTRKGV
+313 EEALAGMGRRQGGV
-326 ARMEEGRLLA
+326 RAEGGRLLP
-336 DIESILRGLSRRDLS
+336 DIESILRGLSKRDLS
-351 GEDTSRLLARLRA
+351 VEETGRFLARLRA

-393 DSLGLSDNPR
+393 DRLGISENPR
-403 IMRRLLGFDAF
+403 LLSRLLGFDAF
-414 EEFWVDTKHGQR
+414 EEFWVDTKRDQR

-437 NSARG
+437 NTARG

-456 SEVAALAFTMT
+456 SEVAALAFMMT
-467 WKCARSKVPF
+467 WKCARSKIPF

-482 GLKLNPRDFGDA
+482 GLKLSPRDYGSA
-494 RLDYSDTITNFGR
+494 RLDYFDTITNFGR
-507 SLFLVTGPTRDVPAG
+507 SLFLVTGPTRAVPAG

-554 NVAFLGNKVLTLAD
+554 NVAFLGNKVLNLAD
-568 ARAILSGNFD
+568 ARAILIGNFD
-578 VDWQDERILRELAT
+578 VDWQDERILRELVM

-613 QVRGAATGRG
+613 EIRGGATGRG
-623 LRYALLAAVT
+623 MRYALLAAVN

-642 PLDELTAGQRR
+642 PAEEPTAGERR
-653 VLEGLAEVNEAVLL
+653 LLEDLAQVDEAALL
-667 AAANREDGAGP
+667 AAANREDQTGP
-678 IAAETWRVLDDEVFP
+678 IAAETWRTLDNDVFP

-711 SFIEEMARYPVIFA
+711 SFIEEMARYPVIIA

-739 PAELLRAARSTGSV
+739 PAELIEAARRTGTV
-753 FGCQTGVER
+753 FGCQKGVEE
-762 RIPGAEEGKAVLELD
+762 RIPGAEEGKAVLEME

-784 ALENAITMANAE
+784 ALENAISAANAE
-796 KVQTVLVVCGAN
+796 KVRAVLVVCGAN

-859 RGEPFQVEE
+859 RGVPFHVEE
-868 MTRFVMPEFRSR
+868 LTRFVLPDFRSR
-880 ILAILREPESPAVS
+880 LLAILREPESPAAT
-894 EAWNT
+894 EAWNS
-899 VLRDIMIAAV
+899 VLRDMIIAAV
-909 NEDYGRAAQG
+909 NEDCREAARS

-927 YAAAILRVLA
+927 YISAILRVLA
-937 AELLRVPPSDRSG
+937 AELLRAPQSERMG
-950 FVAGLRPETRRRLA
+950 LVAGLKPDTRKRLA

-971 ADLIDA
+971 AGVIDA
-977 GAAALAERVEGGL
+977 GAASLADRIAEGL

>member
-1 MAIESNRLHSIGGT
+1 MKSEV
-15 MQPEIR
+15 Q
-21 TIEIH
+21 TIET
-26 SRRERDW
+26 RGTGEREC

-38 RHLLE
+38 RRLLE

-76 EDVASDLFIVSQL
+76 EDVASNLFIVSQL

-95 YLTHTSIDGKK
+95 YLTHASLDGKK
-106 ITYFMNVGRDFP
+106 ITYFLNVGRDFP
-118 GKLRT
+118 GKLKT
-123 ILDQNS
+123 ILGQNRR
-129 QIDVV
+129 IDIV

-152 AGAEPIFMSRGEE
+152 AGAERIPMNRDEE

-175 RQRSAALGHRHVEA
+175 RQRSADLGHRRVEE
-189 FIAALPVNYLNEEV
+189 FIAALPANYLSEEV
-203 NSFAIPRRIFRHSLI
+203 NSFAVPRRIFRHSLI
-218 FEKVRTGGGFYVG
+218 FEKVRAGGGFYVG
-231 RESTAGEQ
+231 RESTEGEK
-239 GEVCERLSASETRFH
+239 GDPSERLSAHETRFH

-264 ILQVLETLRSLN
+264 ILEVFEALRGLD
-276 INMNRSYYDRL
+276 INMNRSYYDRF
-287 TPPPGGGTP
+287 TPPPGGGAA

-305 PCLDVTSL
+305 PSVDVTRL
-313 EKALAGMDTRKGV
+313 EKVLAGMGKRGGCGHAAGD
-326 ARMEEGRLLA
+326 RLLA
-336 DIESILRGLSRRDLS
+336 DIESILRGMSRCDLS
-351 GEDTSRLLARLRA
+351 PEETSGLLSRLRA
-364 YTDVNADTGNTAEFG
+364 YTDVNADTLNTAEFG
-379 NFLLNAL
+379 NFLLNCL
-386 SDFLEAA
+386 SDFLDAA
-393 DSLGLSDNPR
+393 DSLGVSDNHR
-403 IMRRLLGFDAF
+403 IMQRLLGFDAF

-426 IAVTEGFRTRH
+426 IEVTEGFRMRH

-467 WKCARSKVPF
+467 WKCARSKIPF

-494 RLDYSDTITNFGR
+494 RLDYSDTLTNFGR

-548 AYGLKK
+548 ACGLKK

-568 ARAILSGNFD
+568 ARVILSGNFD
-578 VDWQDERILRELAT
+578 VDWHDERILRELVV

-613 QVRGAATGRG
+613 QARGGATGLG
-623 LRYALLAAVT
+623 MRYGLLAMVT

-642 PLDELTAGQRR
+642 PLEEPTAGQRR
-653 VLEGLAEVNEAVLL
+653 LLESLAGVNEETLL
-667 AAANREDGAGP
+667 AAADREDGAGP
-678 IAAETWRVLDDEVFP
+678 IADETWRTLDEEVFP

-739 PAELLRAARSTGSV
+739 PAELLRAARSAGSV
-753 FGCQTGVER
+753 FGCETGVEQ

-784 ALENAITMANAE
+784 ALEGAISAANAQ
-796 KVQTVLVVCGAN
+796 KIRAALVVCGAN
-808 GPHTTKAEKILHR
+808 GPNTTKAERILHR

-859 RGEPFQVEE
+859 RGERFRVEDLA
-868 MTRFVMPEFRSR
+868 RFVMPEFRSR
-880 ILAILREPESPAVS
+880 ILAILREPESPAATD
-894 EAWNT
+894 AWNA

-909 NEDYGRAAQG
+909 NEDYGEAARG

-927 YAAAILRVLA
+927 YASAILRVLA
-937 AELLRVPPSDRSG
+937 AELLRTPPFNRSG
-950 FVAGLRPETRRRLA
+950 FIAGLKPETRRRLA
-964 HCLRHPE
+964 CCLRHPE
-971 ADLIDA
+971 AALIDP
-977 GAAALAERVEGGL
+977 GAPALAEKVAAGL

>member
-1 MAIESNRLHSIGGT
+1 
-15 MQPEIR
+15 MQPEVQ
-21 TIEIH
+21 TIEAR
-26 SRRERDW
+26 SRREREW
-33 KKREV
+33 KKKEV
-38 RHLLE
+38 RRLLE

-95 YLTHTSIDGKK
+95 YLTHTSFDGKK
-106 ITYFMNVGRDFP
+106 ITYFLNVGRDFP
-118 GKLRT
+118 GKLKT
-123 ILDQNS
+123 ILGQSRTLD
-129 QIDVV
+129 IV

-140 TRSGIR
+140 TRSGVRI
-146 MITIEK
+146 ITIEK
-152 AGAEPIFMSRGEE
+152 SGAERILMSWDEE

-175 RQRSAALGHRHVEA
+175 RQRAAALGHRRVEE
-189 FIAALPVNYLNEEV
+189 FIAALPANYLNEEV
-203 NSFAIPRRIFRHSLI
+203 NSFAVPRRIFRHGLI
-218 FEKVRTGGGFYVG
+218 FEKVRAGEGFYVG
-231 RESTAGEQ
+231 RESTEGEK
-239 GEVCERLSASETRFH
+239 GEPSERLSARETRFH

-264 ILQVLETLRSLN
+264 ILEVFEALRGLD
-276 INMNRSYYDRL
+276 INMNRSYYDRF
-287 TPPPGGGTP
+287 TPPPGGGAA

-305 PCLDVTSL
+305 PSVDVTPL
-313 EKALAGMDTRKGV
+313 EKVLAGMGKRGGGGRAED
-326 ARMEEGRLLA
+326 GRLLA

-351 GEDTSRLLARLRA
+351 PEETPGLLARLRA
-364 YTDVNADTGNTAEFG
+364 YTDVNADTRNTAEFG
-379 NFLLNAL
+379 NFLLNSL

-414 EEFWVDTKHGQR
+414 EEFWVETKRGQR

-456 SEVAALAFTMT
+456 SEVAALAFMMT

-494 RLDYSDTITNFGR
+494 RLDYSDTLTNFGR

-568 ARAILSGNFD
+568 ARTILSGNFD
-578 VDWQDERILRELAT
+578 VDWHDERILRELVM

-604 ITGKPRMGI
+604 ITGKQRMGI
-613 QVRGAATGRG
+613 QARGGATGRG
-623 LRYALLAAVT
+623 MRYAMLAAVT

-642 PLDELTAGQRR
+642 PVEAPTSEERRLLESLAG
-653 VLEGLAEVNEAVLL
+653 VNEAALL
-667 AAANREDGAGP
+667 AAADREDNVGP
-678 IAAETWRVLDDEVFP
+678 IADEIWRALDEEVFP
-693 KLLRD
+693 KLLRN
-698 KRIVVQGSGKVGG
+698 KRIIVQGSGKVGG

-733 LIGRLD
+733 LTGRLD
-739 PAELLRAARSTGSV
+739 PAELLREVRSAGSV
-753 FGCQTGVER
+753 FGCETGVER
-762 RIPGAEEGKAVLELD
+762 RIPGGEEGKAVLELD

-784 ALENAITMANAE
+784 ALENAISAANAE
-796 KVQTVLVVCGAN
+796 KVRAVLVVCGAN
-808 GPHTTKAEKILHR
+808 GPNTTKAERILHR

-859 RGEPFQVEE
+859 RGERFRVEDLS
-868 MTRFVMPEFRSR
+868 RFVMPEFRPR
-880 ILAILREPESPAVS
+880 ILAILRELESPAAT
-894 EAWNT
+894 EAWNN
-899 VLRDIMIAAV
+899 VMRDIMIAAV
-909 NEDYGRAAQG
+909 NEDYEEAARG

-927 YAAAILRVLA
+927 YTAAILRVLA
-937 AELLRVPPSDRSG
+937 AELLRAPQSDRPG
-950 FVAGLRPETRRRLA
+950 FIAGIKPETRRRLA
-964 HCLRHPE
+964 RCLHHPE
-971 ADLIDA
+971 AALIDP
-977 GAAALAERVEGGL
+977 GAAALAERVKEGL

>member
-1 MAIESNRLHSIGGT
+1 
-15 MQPEIR
+15 MQPEIP
-21 TIEIH
+21 TIEAR
-26 SRRERDW
+26 SRREREW
-33 KKREV
+33 KKKEV

-76 EDVASDLFIVSQL
+76 EDLASDLFIVSQI

-95 YLTHTSIDGKK
+95 YLTHTSLDGKK
-106 ITYFMNVGRDFP
+106 ITYFLNVGRDFP
-118 GKLRT
+118 GKLKA
-123 ILDQNS
+123 ILGQNC

-146 MITIEK
+146 KITIEK
-152 AGAEPIFMSRGEE
+152 AGADRIPMSQEEE
-165 AAAARLLAEL
+165 AAAARLLAEF
-175 RQRSAALGHRHVEA
+175 RQRAATLGHRHGEE
-189 FIAALPVNYLNEEV
+189 FIAALPANYLSEEV
-203 NSFAIPRRIFRHSLI
+203 NSFAVPRRIFRHGLI
-218 FEKVRTGGGFYVG
+218 FEEVRASGRLYVG
-231 RESTAGEQ
+231 QESTEGEK
-239 GEVCERLSASETRFH
+239 GEACERLSSRETRFH
-254 LGVEEPDIDF
+254 LGFEEPDIDF
-264 ILQVLETLRSLN
+264 ILEVLEALRSLD
-276 INMNRSYYDRL
+276 INMNRSYYDRF
-287 TPPPGGGTP
+287 TPPPGGGAA

-305 PCLDVTSL
+305 PCVDVTTL
-313 EKALAGMDTRKGV
+313 EKALTGMKKHGGGGRAGG
-326 ARMEEGRLLA
+326 ERLLA

-351 GEDTSRLLARLRA
+351 PTETSGLLARLRA

-393 DSLGLSDNPR
+393 DSLGVSDNPH
-403 IMRRLLGFDAF
+403 IMRCLLGFDAF
-414 EEFWVDTKHGQR
+414 EEFWVDTKRGQR
-426 IAVTEGFRTRH
+426 IMVTEGFRTRH

-456 SEVAALAFTMT
+456 SEVAALAFMMT

-578 VDWQDERILRELAT
+578 VDWHDERILRELAM
-592 NEGYLERVVAPQ
+592 NEDYLERVVAPQ

-613 QVRGAATGRG
+613 QARGGATGRG
-623 LRYALLAAVT
+623 MRYALLAAVT

-642 PLDELTAGQRR
+642 PVEAPTAGERR
-653 VLEGLAEVNEAVLL
+653 LLESLAGVNEAALL
-667 AAANREDGAGP
+667 AAADREDGIGP
-678 IAAETWRVLDDEVFP
+678 IADETWRVLDEEVFP

-733 LIGRLD
+733 LTGRLD
-739 PAELLRAARSTGSV
+739 PAELLRAARSAGSV
-753 FGCQTGVER
+753 FGCETGVEQ
-762 RIPGAEEGKAVLELD
+762 RIPGAEAGKAVLELD

-784 ALENAITMANAE
+784 ALENAIHAANAE
-796 KVQTVLVVCGAN
+796 KVRAALVVCGAN
-808 GPHTTKAEKILHR
+808 GPNTTKAEKILHR
-821 RGVTVLYDFL
+821 QGKTVLYDFL

-859 RGEPFQVEE
+859 RGEPFDVGGL
-868 MTRFVMPEFRSR
+868 TRFVMPEFRPR
-880 ILAILREPESPAVS
+880 ILAILRESESPAVT

-899 VLRDIMIAAV
+899 VLRDIMVAAV
-909 NEDYGRAAQG
+909 NEDYDEAARG

-927 YAAAILRVLA
+927 YASAILRVLA
-937 AELLRVPPSDRSG
+937 AELLRAPKSHRSG
-950 FVAGLRPETRRRLA
+950 FIAGLKPGTHRRLA
-964 HCLRHPE
+964 RCLRHPE
-971 ADLIDA
+971 AGLMDA
-977 GAAALAERVEGGL
+977 DAVALAERVEEGLQGGHNE